1 MPRRNG
7 QRMSLVHR
15 LALAAVWL
23 SVATGAIVFTEPAP
37 TDVLSMGIVVLLP
50 VIGLV
55 SFNRGVLSFAVA
67 LMILTAFGF
76 VGSMMASDL
85 VLPTKHTAISLYLC
99 LAAIVLAGF
108 VALKPRAHAK
118 LLLDAQLAGA
128 LFAATAGIVGYFDLV
143 PGSGE
148 LLTRFGRASGTFKD
162 PNVLGPYL
170 VPAIIYALHV
180 WLSRPLQRSA
190 LHAIA
195 LAVLSLALLLTFS
208 RGAWAAAALAAT
220 VYLYISFVT
229 SRRDADR
236 VRIIALVGVG
246 VLGLA
251 GLLAVTLSHDSAGD
265 LFAERASLTQSYDVG
280 PEGRFGGQRK
290 AIDLIAENP
299 LGIGFG
305 EFPRWHHHEDVHN
318 VYLSM
323 LLNAGWIG
331 GAIYI
336 GLVVGIVTLGL
347 HRAFAPGPLQGPL
360 LVAATSLAAMAFE
373 GLIVD
378 TDHWRHFYL
387 LLALVV
393 GLLTGRR
400 TREAPQPRS
409 KRIVTDRRP
418 VLLRPVVVLPP
429 AWRSARIV
437 GPGRPLIA
445 AAPPGRRKR
454 RGLDLG
460 IDAPPGVDYAQFCN
474 RPARLLG
481 PVRPKRRPRLVAPP
495 PRAVGCCRID
505 VMGLGPIDDTS
516 TLSNLDRDQTFSP
529 PSAYS
534 RGNGCSGASRRAALG
549 RQLPLAETRSC
560 ALKC

>member
-1 MPRRNG
+1 MTPASAIARAPIRPELPPGLAMPRQGG
-7 QRMSLVHR
+7 QRRSLVH
-15 LALAAVWL
+15 LAALFAVW
-23 SVATGAIVFTEPAP
+23 SAVASGAIVFTEPAP
-37 TDVLSMGIVVLLP
+37 TDLLTMGIVILLP
-50 VIGLV
+50 VVGLV
-55 SFNRGVLSFAVA
+55 AFNRGVLAFAVA
-67 LMILTAFGF
+67 LLLLTAFGF

-85 VLPTKHTAISLYLC
+85 LHPIKHTSISLYLC
-99 LAAIVLAGF
+99 AAAIVFAGF

-128 LFAATAGIVGYFDLV
+128 VFAAAAGIIGYFDLV

-180 WLSRPLQRSA
+180 WLGRPLHKGL
-190 LHAIA
+190 LHAAA

-208 RGAWAAAALAAT
+208 RGAWAAAVVAGAI
-220 VYLYISFVT
+220 YLYIAFVT

-236 VRIIALVGVG
+236 LRIIALVGAG
-246 VLGLA
+246 VVALSGILA
-251 GLLAVTLSHDSAGD
+251 LALSHDEAGD
-265 LFAERASLTQSYDVG
+265 LFAERANLTQSYDVG

-323 LLNAGWIG
+323 LLNAGWFG

-336 GLVVGIVTLGL
+336 GLVLGIVALGL
-347 HRAFAPGPLQGPL
+347 HRAMTPGPLQGL
-360 LVAATSLAAMAFE
+360 VLVASASLAAMAFE

-387 LLALVV
+387 LLGLVV

-400 TREAPQPRS
+400 VREAAPPR
-409 KRIVTDRRP
+409 KDRIVADRRP

-429 AWRSARIV
+429 AWRTARIL
-437 GPGRPLIA
+437 GPARLQIA
-445 AAPPGRRKR
+445 ASATHKRRR

-460 IDAPPGVDYAQFCN
+460 IEAPAGMDYAQFCN
-474 RPARLLG
+474 RPARLIG
-481 PVRPKRRPRLVAPP
+481 PARPKRKPKLISRGVPPRL
-495 PRAVGCCRID
+495 
-505 VMGLGPIDDTS
+505 
-516 TLSNLDRDQTFSP
+516 
-529 PSAYS
+529 
-534 RGNGCSGASRRAALG
+534 
-549 RQLPLAETRSC
+549 LPN
-560 ALKC
+560 